1 MKTKNYLALA
11 TLCLFAYATAS
22 AEVIRDEFDANAFGW
37 TECAYESN
45 NGSAVIDQ
53 GVLTVKSKGENKAMG
68 ALLTAFS
75 GIKTQVGENTFFE
88 THCYAPIDAKKDFR
102 ITSNVLIDKLGT
114 DRLVGFVFNY
124 RDGGNFY
131 CFTFNDDMVSFQR
144 YVNNEVVG
152 RISQGV
158 KWAHKGKLDQSW
170 TLIKE
175 GDELAFLVDDM
186 EIIRVRYM
194 PLEYDGV
201 GFYTFGK
208 QKLIVKE
215 MEYQQ

>member
-1 MKTKNYLALA
+1 MKKNLVLLVAS
-11 TLCLFAYATAS
+11 LFAVTFSAN
-22 AEVIRDEFDANAFGW
+22 AEVITDTFDANGFSW

-45 NGSAVIDQ
+45 NGSAIIDQ

-75 GIKTQVGENTFFE
+75 GTKTQVGQNTFFE
-88 THCYAPIDAKKDFR
+88 THCYAPISLKKDFR
-102 ITSNVLIDKLGT
+102 ITSNVHIDKLGT

-131 CFTFNDDMVSFQR
+131 CFTFNDEMVSFQR
-144 YVNNEVVG
+144 YVDNAVVG
-152 RISQGV
+152 RIQQGV
-158 KWAHKGKLDQSW
+158 KWEKKGKLDQKW
-170 TLIKE
+170 TLVKE
-175 GDELAFLVDDM
+175 GDELAFSVDDM
-186 EIIRVRYM
+186 EIMRVRYM
-194 PLEYDGV
+194 PLEYDGI

-208 QKLIVKE
+208 QTLVVNE

>member
-1 MKTKNYLALA
+1 MKRNFIIALIA
-11 TLCLFAYATAS
+11 LLCNGTMVADT
-22 AEVIRDEFDANAFGW
+22 IRDDFDANSFGW
-37 TECAYESN
+37 TECAFESN

-53 GVLTVKSKGENKAMG
+53 GVMTIKSKGENKAMG
-68 ALLTAFS
+68 ALLSAFS
-75 GIKTQVGENTFFE
+75 GQKTQIGQNTFFE
-88 THCYAPIDAKKDFR
+88 THCYAPINLKNDFK
-102 ITSNVLIDKLGT
+102 ITSNVVIDKLGA

-131 CFTFNDDMVSFQR
+131 CFTFNDEMVSFQR

-152 RISQGV
+152 RITQGV
-158 KWAHKGKLDQSW
+158 KWQHKGKLQQQW

-175 GDELAFLVDDM
+175 GDELAFMVDDL

-208 QKLIVKE
+208 QKLTVEE
-215 MEYQQ
+215 MEYIQ